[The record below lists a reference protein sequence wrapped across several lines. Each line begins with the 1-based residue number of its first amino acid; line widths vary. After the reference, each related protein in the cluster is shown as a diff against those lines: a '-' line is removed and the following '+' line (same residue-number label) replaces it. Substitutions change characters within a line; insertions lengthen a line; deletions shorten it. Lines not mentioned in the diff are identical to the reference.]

1 MRKPDPVFPEEVKEK
16 EKSDFRRFTSEFER
30 GYGRGGGGGGGG
42 EGRGGGGRNNAVAT
56 VRILMILCDC
66 FSGSVNDAREF
77 AHYIDIKPEGV

>member
-42 EGRGGGGRNNAVAT
+42 RKEQRR
-56 VRILMILCDC
+56 CDR
-66 FSGSVNDAREF
+66 SNSNDFCVTASRV
-77 AHYIDIKPEGV
+77 P

>member
-30 GYGRGGGGGGGG
+30 GNGRGGGG
-42 EGRGGGGRNNAVAT
+42 GGGGRNNAVAT

-66 FSGSVNDAREF
+66 FSGSVNDVREF
-77 AHYIDIKPEGV
+77 AH